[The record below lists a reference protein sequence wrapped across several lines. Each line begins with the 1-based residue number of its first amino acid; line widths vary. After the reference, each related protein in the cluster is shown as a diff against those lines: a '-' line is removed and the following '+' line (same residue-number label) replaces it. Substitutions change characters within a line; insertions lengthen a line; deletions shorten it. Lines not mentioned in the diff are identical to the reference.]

1 MSKTRNQQLRR
12 GLASLSLSLLWLWLV
27 AGAAWAVSPVKDY
40 AARLVQAE
48 ELTDGLIEG
57 QHRAQ
62 EIVNTMAE
70 VKRLLPAQEEI
81 AFDERIVRV
90 NNGWLHAAADEVN
103 KLANGDPEQRRA
115 LLIEVADR
123 LFLLEQQ
130 VSATTTPPAASTD
143 EQRARL
149 EKILA
154 RPEYLPEEQRDS
166 ALQKWLKKL
175 RDAFA
180 RLLERLFGGRAAS
193 APAPTTTGSINGVRL
208 ALVLIGLVA
217 LAFALVALLKRL
229 RRRRAK
235 DDEPEVREVL
245 GEELPDDVTAA
256 DLLANASAL
265 ARQGD
270 YRSAIRRAYIA
281 LLCDLEQRGK
291 LRLHRAKTNRDYL
304 NALRQESALYPNFSV
319 MTEAFEHVWYG
330 RERAQADE
338 YNDFL
343 ALYQET
349 TKG

>member
-1 MSKTRNQQLRR
+1 MSKTCNQQLRCC
-12 GLASLSLSLLWLWLV
+12 LASFSLGLGWLLLITTTAL
-27 AGAAWAVSPVKDY
+27 AVSPLKDY
-40 AARLVQAE
+40 AARLVEAE
-48 ELTDGLIEG
+48 ELADGLIEG
-57 QHRAQ
+57 QHQAQ
-62 EIVNTMAE
+62 EVVNIMAE
-70 VKRLLPAQEEI
+70 VKRLLPAQEEV
-81 AFDERIVRV
+81 AFDEQIVRV

-115 LLIEVADR
+115 RLIEIADR

-130 VSATTTPPAASTD
+130 VSAPAGAPAATTA

-154 RPEYLPEEQRDS
+154 RPEYLPEEQRES

-175 RDAFA
+175 RAA
-180 RLLERLFGGRAAS
+180 LVRLLERLFGGRAAP

-208 ALVLIGLVA
+208 ALVLIGAVA
-217 LAFALVALLKRL
+217 LAFALVALLRRL
-229 RRRRAK
+229 RRRRQK

-281 LLCDLEQRGK
+281 LLCELEQRGK

-304 NALRQESALYPNFSV
+304 NALRQEGTIYPNFSV

-330 RERAQADE
+330 RDRAQADE

-349 TKG
+349 TKR